1 MDDCLYH
8 PENYD
13 SQICEMMTI
22 PIKIFVLFFIDDLNF
37 CVHTY
42 IHTWSKIIVV
52 FLNPLG
58 NIKSKHRTR
67 DVFFLPLLL
76 GLKTYS
82 SVPWRSRFWGRSHF
96 EEKTKDT
103 VNCYSKDLPGI
114 FTLNLR
120 QISMPEMRDLEW
132 RHWSLIN
139 L

>member
-1 MDDCLYH
+1 MDDCLHH

-13 SQICEMMTI
+13 PKICEMMTI
-22 PIKIFVLFFIDDLNF
+22 PIKIFASFFIDDLNL

-52 FLNPLG
+52 LLNPLR

-67 DVFFLPLLL
+67 DDFLASTLRVKNILFSA
-76 GLKTYS
+76 LKES
-82 SVPWRSRFWGRSHF
+82 ILRASHF

-103 VNCYSKDLPGI
+103 VNCYSRDLPGI

-120 QISMPEMRDLEW
+120 QISMPEMRDLE
-132 RHWSLIN
+132 
-139 L
+139 